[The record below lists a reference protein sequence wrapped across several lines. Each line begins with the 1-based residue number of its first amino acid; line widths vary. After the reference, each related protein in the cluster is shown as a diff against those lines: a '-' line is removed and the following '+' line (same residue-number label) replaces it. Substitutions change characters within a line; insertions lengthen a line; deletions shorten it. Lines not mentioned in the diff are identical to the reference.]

1 MIGIRVSQ
9 GSALMAG
16 PALDSASIWE
26 HGACGS
32 VVVLVLGGDAALSCA
47 HGEQGWPEPHIPSA
61 HCSQSDREDEMFK
74 LTLAMQKPWHRVFW
88 ALIEVLAA
96 AQSFPAGNIWLTPL
110 NSLLMRSKADGQ
122 PCAKPAERLAP

>member
-1 MIGIRVSQ
+1 MDRGTK
-9 GSALMAG
+9 
-16 PALDSASIWE
+16 
-26 HGACGS
+26 
-32 VVVLVLGGDAALSCA
+32 LSTY
-47 HGEQGWPEPHIPSA
+47 
-61 HCSQSDREDEMFK
+61 CSQSDREDEMFK

-96 AQSFPAGNIWLTPL
+96 AQPFPAGNIWLTPL